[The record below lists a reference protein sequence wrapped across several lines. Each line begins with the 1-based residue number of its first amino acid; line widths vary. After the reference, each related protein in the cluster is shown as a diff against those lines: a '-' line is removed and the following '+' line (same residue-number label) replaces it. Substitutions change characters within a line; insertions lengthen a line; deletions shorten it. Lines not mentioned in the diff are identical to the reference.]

1 MNNMKKLSPIILVLS
16 LLLVSCTENKT
27 AKMLETCADENFERY
42 NGNTAILTVDLKAKL
57 LNIRYYSYHEIN
69 IRDMQ
74 SKDIYF
80 YDNLKSSADITV
92 IDGDRSYNFKG
103 FKNNGSNSTQ
113 HNFIFLNQSNTLF
126 ADLQATSFD
135 TGIAVEFDVTSF
147 DSALDKITKG
157 TCKAIY

>member
-1 MNNMKKLSPIILVLS
+1 MKKILGIVALCFLSSGNAHADRVATFK
-16 LLLVSCTENKT
+16 CT
-27 AKMLETCADENFERY
+27 FERDNYEYIINWQRDNY
-42 NGNTAILTVDLKAKL
+42 NEIF
-57 LNIRYYSYHEIN
+57 IRG
-69 IRDMQ
+69 MQ
-74 SKDIYF
+74 SKDIY
-80 YDNLKSSADITV
+80 YQDSLKSSADITV
-92 IDGDRSYNFKG
+92 IEGDRSYNFKG

-135 TGIAVEFDVTSF
+135 TGIATEFDVTSF

>member
-1 MNNMKKLSPIILVLS
+1 MKKILGIVALCFLSSGNAHADRVATFK
-16 LLLVSCTENKT
+16 CT
-27 AKMLETCADENFERY
+27 FERDNYEYIINWQRDNY
-42 NGNTAILTVDLKAKL
+42 NEIF
-57 LNIRYYSYHEIN
+57 IRG
-69 IRDMQ
+69 MQ
-74 SKDIYF
+74 SKDIY
-80 YDNLKSSADITV
+80 YQDNLKSSADITV
-92 IDGDRSYNFKG
+92 IEGDRSYNFKG

-135 TGIAVEFDVTSF
+135 TGIATEFDVTSF

>member
-1 MNNMKKLSPIILVLS
+1 MKKFLYIIIFS
-16 LLLVSCTENKT
+16 LLLSGNAYADRVATFK
-27 AKMLETCADENFERY
+27 CAFARADYEYIINWQR
-42 NGNTAILTVDLKAKL
+42 D
-57 LNIRYYSYHEIN
+57 SYHEIN

-74 SKDIYF
+74 SKDMYYHDIV
-80 YDNLKSSADITV
+80 KSSADITV

>member
-1 MNNMKKLSPIILVLS
+1 MKKILGIVVLYFLLSVNAHADR
-16 LLLVSCTENKT
+16 VATFKCT
-27 AKMLETCADENFERY
+27 FERDNYEYIINWQRDNY
-42 NGNTAILTVDLKAKL
+42 NEIF
-57 LNIRYYSYHEIN
+57 IRG
-69 IRDMQ
+69 MQ
-74 SKDIYF
+74 SKDIY
-80 YDNLKSSADITV
+80 YQDNLKSSADITV
-92 IDGDRSYNFKG
+92 IEGDRSYNFKG

-135 TGIAVEFDVTSF
+135 TGIATEFDIISF